1 MTVNYVDIALIALI
15 LIMTFVGY
23 FRGVL
28 MTVINFIRY
37 AVGFSACFFCSSNLA
52 EPIYSSYVAP
62 RMLEVINEKIV
73 VDTNLDTVL
82 TNLDQ
87 FIKGLPTFISDN
99 IGLESLTIP
108 KADDVAQVILDD
120 VFTPVLLPLTKGVI
134 FVVVFL
140 LFFIATGLIIK
151 LINNA
156 SKHHEQKR
164 KEKGK
169 GVSPLKKTD
178 RILGAVFGIIK
189 AAVVVLAV
197 TSVLVYV
204 ADFAENS
211 GSEFVNQVNN
221 SALIGAFDKI
231 NPFNAI
237 TEGLI

>member
-1 MTVNYVDIALIALI
+1 MTLNYVDIALIALI
-15 LIMTFVGY
+15 LIMTFIGY
-23 FRGVL
+23 YKGVL

-37 AVGFSACFFCSSNLA
+37 AVGFTACFFCSSNLA
-52 EPIYSSYVAP
+52 EPIYNSYVAP
-62 RMLEVINEKIV
+62 RMLATINEKIV
-73 VDTNLDTVL
+73 VDTNLDRVL

-87 FIKGLPTFISDN
+87 FIKGLPAFISDN
-99 IGLESLTIP
+99 IGTDSLTIP
-108 KADDVAQVILDD
+108 KSDDVARVILDD

-151 LINNA
+151 LINST

-178 RILGAVFGIIK
+178 RILGAVLGIVK
-189 AAVVVLAV
+189 AAVVVLAI
-197 TSVLVYV
+197 TSVLVYA
-204 ADFAENS
+204 ADFAGNS

-221 SALIGAFDKI
+221 SALIGAFDEI